1 VDELMMNIS
10 NYYDREAD
18 YIIQNLST
26 IIEPIF
32 ILVLGAM
39 VLTMA
44 LAIFLP
50 MWNMISLFQH

>member
-1 VDELMMNIS
+1 MMNIS